1 MNFPYDHGIPVS
13 AVTLTAEENESQEIR
28 YRFLDW
34 DFRWVISLK
43 LICGAG
49 VSCLKMFQE
58 YFNGWNLFMF
68 RLLVP
73 NIKNFS

>member
-34 DFRWVISLK
+34 DFR
-43 LICGAG
+43 
-49 VSCLKMFQE
+49 
-58 YFNGWNLFMF
+58 
-68 RLLVP
+68 
-73 NIKNFS
+73 